1 MTMRLKSLL
10 LGTGDLKSMFSAI
23 STYNR
28 AETQEVR
35 NLIMPGPM
43 NVTRYD
49 PPLRWADMVTQEK
62 VSP

>member
-1 MTMRLKSLL
+1 MRLKSLL
-10 LGTGDLKSMFSAI
+10 LCTGDLRSMYSAI
-23 STYNR
+23 TAYNR

-43 NVTRYD
+43 NVTQYD
-49 PPLRWADMVTQEK
+49 PPLRFADLASEDG